1 MPSTMEQSLSQTMA
15 ATFEELALICADTKL
30 SDVQSEA
37 PVDVAMTVSFDGPLT
52 GRLILRAS
60 SEILP
65 GIAEN
70 MLGANGNLSKSIQRD
85 ALGELANVMCG
96 NLLPLIG
103 GAKSVFKL
111 SAPHEYVT
119 GNESKDCVPTARA
132 SIGIEKGRAVA
143 QLLLSDSSRDI
154 LGFTSAAA

>member
-1 MPSTMEQSLSQTMA
+1 MEQSLSQTMA
-15 ATFEELALICADTKL
+15 ATFEELAFICADTKL

-37 PVDVAMTVSFDGPLT
+37 PVDVAMTVSFDGPLS
-52 GRLILRAS
+52 GRLVLRATA
-60 SEILP
+60 EILP

-70 MLGANGNLSKSIQRD
+70 MLGANGNFSPSIQRD

-119 GNESKDCVPTARA
+119 GAESPNCLPAARA
-132 SIGIEKGRAVA
+132 SIGIENGRAVA
-143 QLLLSDSSRDI
+143 QLLLSDSSRHI
-154 LGFTSAAA
+154 LEFNTAAA

>member
-30 SDVQSEA
+30 SNVQSEA
-37 PVDVAMTVSFDGPLT
+37 PVDVAMTVSFDGPLS
-52 GRLILRAS
+52 GRLVLRAS
-60 SEILP
+60 ADILP

-70 MLGANGNLSKSIQRD
+70 MLGANGNYSPAVQRD

-103 GAKSVFKL
+103 GAKSVFTL
-111 SAPHEYVT
+111 SAPHVYVT
-119 GNESKDCVPTARA
+119 GLESKDCLPTARA
-132 SIGIEKGRAVA
+132 SIGIETGRAVA
-143 QLLLSDSSRDI
+143 QLLLSTSSRDI
-154 LGFTSAAA
+154 LGFNTAAA